1 MNSFYQQ
8 KSFGKNYEQVVKQH
22 LQKRNIKV
30 IDVAE
35 NSEWQ
40 KKDIDFIIQKEG
52 KTASL
57 EIKADSRIHS
67 TNNFFFEI
75 GALRGNARSAGWLEK
90 CQADYLCVYDT
101 IRNHGYILNLPLTS
115 SLLEQQ
121 ARKTG
126 FYDRLDKKYV
136 NAYLFKLETARK
148 NNCVVYEW
156 QD

>member
-1 MNSFYQQ
+1 MNGFLEQ
-8 KSFGKNYEQVVKQH
+8 KKIGKNYEQVVKQH

-30 IDVAE
+30 TDVAE

-40 KKDIDFIIQKEG
+40 KKDIDFIIEKEG
-52 KTASL
+52 ISATI
-57 EIKADSRIHS
+57 EIKADSRIHK

-75 GALRGNARSAGWLEK
+75 SALRGKARSAGWLEK

-115 SLLEQQ
+115 SLLEQKAQ
-121 ARKTG
+121 TTS
-126 FYDRLDKKYV
+126 FYDYLDNKYV
-136 NAYLFKLETARK
+136 QAYLFNLEIARK
-148 NNCVVYEW
+148 NNCVVHEW